1 MEGYRQCSIDL
12 MTPHT
17 LIEPYPLRTTAPQ
30 QFELLLN
37 VRLGGNGVWMLC
49 GDGKGVLVLIS
60 AFLYEYDMLFI
71 VIQPATSC
79 SSDDRKKWIFTW
91 RALLKASKDSGII

>member
-37 VRLGGNGVWMLC
+37 LSMGGNGVWMLC

-60 AFLYEYDMLFI
+60 AFLYEHDMLWN
-71 VIQPATSC
+71 PASN
-79 SSDDRKKWIFTW
+79 
-91 RALLKASKDSGII
+91 